1 MSLSIGTALII
12 GGGLSLAS
20 SAMSAS
26 SANRASKRN
35 LAAAKDTQQK
45 LDILEANRQDI
56 VDPFS
61 GMSNL
66 SNMIAN
72 PMANLQVAT
81 EAAEMQAEEADISL
95 ANTLDTLRATGAGA
109 GGATAL
115 AQGALRS
122 KRGISANIQQQEAQN
137 AMFRAQGEQSSMA
150 MRISEARR
158 MQAMQAQGRQYMF
171 ETQENRDI
179 AQLDRTAGMQTQ
191 YQSQANAAQMQRNQI
206 WGQALPNALSAGA
219 NLYMA
224 GQAGQAS
231 APA

>member
-12 GGGLSLAS
+12 GGAS
-20 SAMSAS
+20 IAGSAISAS
-26 SANRASKRN
+26 SANKASKRN
-35 LAAAKDTQQK
+35 LAAARDTQQK

-56 VDPFS
+56 VNPFS

-81 EAAEMQAEEADISL
+81 EAAEFQAEEADIAL
-95 ANTLDTLRATGAGA
+95 ANSLDTLRATGAGA

-122 KRGISANIQQQEAQN
+122 KRGISANIQQQEARN
-137 AMFRAQGEQSSMA
+137 AMLRAQGEQSSMA

-158 MQAMQAQGRQYMF
+158 MQAMNAQGKQYMF
-171 ETQENRDI
+171 ETQENRDM

-191 YQSQANAAQMQRNQI
+191 YQSQANAAQMQSNQI
-206 WGQALPNALSAGA
+206 MGQAIPNALSAVGSFYVA
-219 NLYMA
+219 SQTG
-224 GQAGQAS
+224 GQTGG
-231 APA
+231 

>member
-12 GGGLSLAS
+12 GGGLSLIGS
-20 SAMSAS
+20 GISAS
-26 SANRASKRN
+26 SANKASKRN

-56 VDPFS
+56 VNPFS

-81 EAAEMQAEEADISL
+81 EAAEFQAEEADIAL
-95 ANTLDTLRATGAGA
+95 ANTLDTVRATGQGA

-115 AQGALRS
+115 ANAALRS
-122 KRGISANIQQQEAQN
+122 KRGISASIQQQEAQN
-137 AMFRAQGEQSSMA
+137 AMFRAQGEQSNMA

-158 MQAMQAQGRQYMF
+158 MQAMNAQGKQYMF

-191 YQSQANAAQMQRNQI
+191 YQSQANAAQMQSNQI
-206 WGQALPNALSAGA
+206 MGQAIPNALSAGA

-224 GQAGQAS
+224 GQAGG
-231 APA
+231 

>member
-1 MSLSIGTALII
+1 MAMALSTAVLIGAGASLVG
-12 GGGLSLAS
+12 
-20 SAMSAS
+20 SAISAH
-26 SANRASKRN
+26 SANKASKRN

-56 VDPFS
+56 VNPFS

-66 SNMIAN
+66 SDMIAN

-81 EAAEMQAEEADISL
+81 EAAEFQAEEADIAL
-95 ANTLDTLRATGAGA
+95 ANTLDTVRATGQGA

-115 AQGALRS
+115 ANAALRS

-158 MQAMQAQGRQYMF
+158 MQAMNAQGKQYMF
-171 ETQENRDI
+171 ETQENRDM

-191 YQSQANAAQMQRNQI
+191 YATQGNALQMQSNQI
-206 WGQALPNALSAGA
+206 LGQAIPNALSAGA

-224 GQAGQAS
+224 GQAGG
-231 APA
+231 